1 MHSVYL
7 KEITM
12 HLMMKPVGIDS
23 IFETR
28 PSESGQIRVLT
39 DNALL
44 YQDILRYSLNL
55 HEHHPE
61 SNGRFRIRE
70 LARWLIQNHAKY
82 REDYKNSHMNVSN
95 RIEARLDTIKSKVN
109 DLVSRH
115 LIENVGTA
123 EQSKGSGVVD
133 IFEFTTPAYF
143 FAWIAES
150 FETKNRARAN
160 EQIFKLLVDSILKI
174 EKDSTSSTIFY
185 SNFYKK
191 CKERGRFDDM
201 VEFFREPLIVG
212 VPIITVR
219 DFFNYV
225 TGIENMHMDVS
236 GYFLGLIDETIDEL
250 DPKVSDLAIYQI
262 KLEYETKMRDN
273 AKNPSSYE
281 KLRFD
286 CRNMHDAI
294 VTESYCE
301 KCHYYIPAA
310 IKYHEYTKL
319 AKKAST
325 IVLAN
330 IGCPNCKAVDS
341 LIVETSAFP
350 H

>member
-1 MHSVYL
+1 MHSIYL

-12 HLMMKPVGIDS
+12 HLIMKSVGIDS

-55 HEHHPE
+55 QEHHPE

-70 LARWLIQNHAKY
+70 LARWLIQNHKKY
-82 REDYKNSHMNVSN
+82 LDDYDGSHINVSN
-95 RIEARLDTIKSKVN
+95 RIEARLDTIKAKVN
-109 DLVSRH
+109 DLVKLL

-123 EQSKGSGVVD
+123 VQSKGSGVVD
-133 IFEFTTPAYF
+133 IFEFTAPAYF
-143 FAWIAES
+143 VAWIAES
-150 FETKNRARAN
+150 FEPKNRARAN
-160 EQIFKLLVDSILKI
+160 ERIFKVLVDSIFKI
-174 EKDSTSSTIFY
+174 DSSCTSSTIFY
-185 SNFYKK
+185 SSFYKK
-191 CKERGRFDDM
+191 CKERGRFEDM
-201 VEFFREPLIVG
+201 VDFFREPLSIG
-212 VPIITVR
+212 VPTITVH
-219 DFFNYV
+219 DYFDYV

-236 GYFLGLIDETIDEL
+236 GYFLGLIDETLEEL

-262 KLEYETKMRDN
+262 KLEYERKMRDT

-286 CRNMHDAI
+286 YRNMHDAI

-301 KCHYYIPAA
+301 KCHYHIAVA
-310 IKYHEYTKL
+310 IKYHDYASL
-319 AKKAST
+319 AKKAFPFP
-325 IVLAN
+325 IVLGN
-330 IGCPNCKAVDS
+330 NQCPNCRAVDS
-341 LIVETSAFP
+341 LIIQ
-350 H
+350 